1 MCGVFIHLIWY
12 IIFDLHPVFYL
23 TFPISL
29 ALGPCFGTYVCTLRL
44 CVAFYH
50 MHLFSLCLSNYFN
63 IIVIERRRA
72 NDFQDGEKY
81 KIWYVYN
88 IALSIIIITIKDG
101 QHNYKWYQHSQPST
115 VNELEYTSQVTRAVL
130 FHMSANEDSVSHP
143 ARELNRGRV
152 PAILNGLQP

>member
-101 QHNYKWYQHSQPST
+101 QTIINDT
-115 VNELEYTSQVTRAVL
+115 N
-130 FHMSANEDSVSHP
+130 
-143 ARELNRGRV
+143 
-152 PAILNGLQP
+152 ILNLPPLMNLSILPRLPVRCCFICLQMKTLCRTLQESWTEGECQPY